1 MGNHHKIN
9 VKCEDK
15 GLLRQIIIAIKIN
28 VTIMILV
35 SIPTHNKCALLT
47 QCFKYSSFL
56 KSSGFGLAVFIVF
69 LAGKNNSDSNDIAPL
84 CHYYYN

>member
-35 SIPTHNKCALLT
+35 SIPTHNNVLFIISVLYLLNALNT
-47 QCFKYSSFL
+47 QAF
-56 KSSGFGLAVFIVF
+56 
-69 LAGKNNSDSNDIAPL
+69 
-84 CHYYYN
+84 